1 MRRIAVAIA
10 LVLATVSPAIGQ
22 GQASISGVARD
33 ASGALLPGV
42 TVEAASPALIEKVRT
57 VVTDGAGAYS
67 IVTLP
72 PGTYTVTFTLPGFS
86 TIRRSGVELSGAFNA
101 EINADLRV
109 GALEESITVS
119 GASPVVDVKNTLSQ
133 SVLTKEQI
141 EVLPGGRTLKGR
153 AQLIPGVI
161 VPSAN
166 TGVVA
171 HGSDS
176 NDSNTM
182 VDGYKSGQHL
192 VGRGTGQLG
201 VGSVTQTQEAA
212 IEELVYDT
220 GGQSAEYSS
229 SGVRMNLIPKEGG
242 NQTKFEGIA
251 YGSTKRFESSNITPE
266 LAAVGLKYAYS
277 LYAWDF
283 NPTIGG
289 PIKKDKLWYFASFAA
304 NQSDTQ
310 VLDIYFNPNEPS
322 TPEQTPEEAGCRTR
336 PLADPSQW
344 CQATTGSNFNPSE
357 TVRITHQVAPRHK
370 LRYSFDNTKIVTPRG
385 NYTTGGTK
393 VSPEASW
400 YLPLHPTYL
409 AQVKYTAPLTNRL
422 LIEAGTSY
430 ERGDFGVF
438 FQPDN
443 PATNIAK
450 WDLGTSW
457 VYENH
462 YLSYTYEQRLLM
474 TRASVSYV
482 TGSHSIKAGY
492 ENRFGNAIQTNPYH
506 GDMSIRYVINNVP
519 NSVTVV
525 NGPAKNKQEIRF
537 DGGAFVQDQWKTHR
551 LTINAGGRFD
561 RFNAGIPANSAP
573 ASYWSPALT
582 VGEISDV
589 PNWNDFNVRVG
600 GAYDIFGDGRT
611 AIKASFGRYVGNHA
625 LDMTGPANPLYSKT
639 DTRSWTDRNGDGT
652 VINFDGTPQF
662 DEVGPSRT
670 IGFGTLAGTTT
681 EEPGLRRDKNRSYEV
696 SFQHTLRP
704 RVSASASYY
713 HRRYYDLIWTDNLA
727 TAPNIG
733 LQPSADYIPITF
745 KGPSDPRFPNGGGE
759 MLTIYTLNPALLGQV
774 NNQFKN
780 SSTNYRVYDYLE
792 FALNA
797 PLPRNGFAMVSW
809 TPGKL
814 HQNTCEAE
822 NPNDVPGVAPG
833 LRFCDNDLP
842 WRQLFKV
849 SGGVPLPYG
858 FNVSAVFQIYDTPGS
873 GLSLTPSYIRANYA
887 VTSAIAGY
895 PLTGGGSINVNL
907 VEPGQLFND
916 YYKILD
922 ARVLKDFKLGRL
934 RTTAMAEFYN
944 IFNMTNVISVAEAYS
959 TANPA
964 AWGRPN
970 SLQRGRQIRGGVQ
983 VRF

>member
-1 MRRIAVAIA
+1 MRGRVTAVIVGWTLTLLLPGMA
-10 LVLATVSPAIGQ
+10 LAQ
-22 GQASISGVARD
+22 GQASISGVVRD
-33 ASGALLPGV
+33 TSGALLPGV
-42 TVEAASPALIEKVRT
+42 TVEASSPALIEKVRT
-57 VVTDGAGAYS
+57 VVTDGSGVYS

-72 PGTYTVTFTLPGFS
+72 PGTYTVTFTLTGFS
-86 TIRRSGVELSGAFNA
+86 TVRRAGVELSGAFNA

-109 GALEESITVS
+109 GALEETITVS

-166 TGVVA
+166 TGVVV

-212 IEELVYDT
+212 VEELVYDT
-220 GGQSAEYSS
+220 GGQNAEYSS
-229 SGVRMNLIPKEGG
+229 SGVRMNIIPKEGG
-242 NQTKFEGIA
+242 NRLLAEGVA
-251 YGSTKRFESSNITPE
+251 YASSKRFESNNITPD
-266 LAAVGLKYAYS
+266 LAAVGLKYAYQ

-283 NPTIGG
+283 NPTVGG
-289 PIKKDKLWYFASFAA
+289 PIKKDKLWYFVSFAG

-310 VLDIYFNPNEPS
+310 VLDIYFNPSEPS
-322 TPEQTPEEAGCRTR
+322 TPEQTPEESGCRTR
-336 PLADPSQW
+336 PLNDRSQW
-344 CQATTGSNFNPSE
+344 CQATTGANFNPSE
-357 TVRITHQVAPRHK
+357 TVRITHQLTPKQK
-370 LRYSFDNTKIVTPRG
+370 LRYSFDNTKIVTLRG

-400 YLPLHPTYL
+400 YLPLYPTYL

-422 LIEAGTSY
+422 LVEAGTSY

-438 FQPDN
+438 FQPAN

-474 TRASVSYV
+474 TKASVSYV
-482 TGSHSIKAGY
+482 TGSHSFKAGY

-506 GDMSIRYVINNVP
+506 GDMSIRFVINNVP

-537 DGGAFVQDQWKTHR
+537 DGGAYIQDQWKTGR
-551 LTINAGGRFD
+551 LTINVGGRFD

-573 ASYWSPALT
+573 ASYWSPA
-582 VGEISDV
+582 VSIDEISNV
-589 PNWNDFNVRVG
+589 PNWNDFNMRVG
-600 GAYDIFGDGRT
+600 GAWDVFGDGKT
-611 AIKASFGRYVGNHA
+611 AVKASFGRYVGNHA
-625 LDMTGPANPLYSKT
+625 LDMTSPANPIYSKT

-652 VINFDGTPQF
+652 VINPDGTPQF

-681 EEPGLRRDKNRSYEV
+681 EAPGLRRDKNRSYEV
-696 SFQHTLRP
+696 SMQHTLWP
-704 RVSASASYY
+704 RVSVSASYF
-713 HRRYYDLIWTDNLA
+713 HRRYYDLIWVDNLA
-727 TAPNIG
+727 TAPNAG
-733 LQPSADYIPITF
+733 LQPSTSFIPVTF
-745 KGPSDPRFPNGGGE
+745 TGPSDSRFPDRGSE
-759 MLTIYTLNPALLGQV
+759 RITIYTLNPALLGQV
-774 NNQFKN
+774 SNQFKN
-780 SSTNYRVYDYLE
+780 STTNYRAYDYVELS
-792 FALNA
+792 LNA
-797 PLPRNGFAMVSW
+797 PLPRNGFAMASW
-809 TPGKL
+809 TPGRL
-814 HQNTCEAE
+814 HQNSCETE
-822 NPNDVPGVAPG
+822 NPND

-849 SGGVPLPYG
+849 AGGVPLPYG
-858 FNVSAVFQIYDTPGS
+858 FSVSGVFQIYDTPGS

-907 VEPGQLFND
+907 IEPGRVFND

-922 ARVLKDFKLGRL
+922 ARVLKEFKLGRL
-934 RTTAMAEFYN
+934 RTVAMAEFYN
-944 IFNMTNVISVAEAYS
+944 LFNMTNVVSVAEAYS

-964 AWGRPN
+964 AWQRPN
-970 SLQRGRQIRGGVQ
+970 SLQRGRQIRGGLQ
-983 VRF
+983 MRF